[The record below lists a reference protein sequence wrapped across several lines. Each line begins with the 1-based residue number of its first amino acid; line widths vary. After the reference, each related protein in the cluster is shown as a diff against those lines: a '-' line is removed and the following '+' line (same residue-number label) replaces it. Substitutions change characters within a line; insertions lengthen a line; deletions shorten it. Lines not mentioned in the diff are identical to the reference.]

1 MSLPPNRAN
10 AHGDMPMNDEDQPK
24 AKESSVSVSEI
35 STSSEG
41 LARLA
46 RELDRIV
53 GPFTA

>member
-10 AHGDMPMNDEDQPK
+10 PHGDMPMNDENPQGAREAP
-24 AKESSVSVSEI
+24 VSVSEI

-46 RELDRIV
+46 RDLDRLV

>member
-10 AHGDMPMNDEDQPK
+10 AHGDMPMNDEDPQGATQSP
-24 AKESSVSVSEI
+24 VSVSEI

-46 RELDRIV
+46 RELDRLV

>member
-10 AHGDMPMNDEDQPK
+10 AHGDTPMNDEDPQG
-24 AKESSVSVSEI
+24 AKRPPVSVSEI
-35 STSSEG
+35 TTSSEG

-46 RELDRIV
+46 RDLDRLV

>member
-1 MSLPPNRAN
+1 MNLPPNRAN
-10 AHGDMPMNDEDQPK
+10 AHGDTPTNDEDFSR
-24 AKESSVSVSEI
+24 ARESSASRSEI

-46 RELDRIV
+46 RELDRLV